1 MVSVDVKH
9 HVYYLALSIL
19 QVIEG
24 VCVVVGSVPAGGVS
38 RFIKVLTIM
47 LMVIFFTLFFF
58 FFFFFFDLFAWFG
71 LALI

>member
-1 MVSVDVKH
+1 MVYVDVKH
-9 HVYYLALSIL
+9 HVYYLPLSIL

-47 LMVIFFTLFFF
+47 LMVISLLIFFI
-58 FFFFFFDLFAWFG
+58 G
-71 LALI
+71 LLGLV